1 MKNILTKALVVGA
14 ILIMGTVSY
23 SSNNEGGNH
32 EGKLNREEQL
42 LMERKEKEITNE
54 KKEAWKCK
62 VLMEQEKKREEA
74 IKEMD
79 MDYNRGPYNN
89 N

>member
-1 MKNILTKALVVGA
+1 MKNILTKILIVGS

-42 LMERKEKEITNE
+42 LIERKEKESKNE
-54 KKEAWKCK
+54 KIEECKCK
-62 VLMEQEKKREEA
+62 ELIEQEKKREEA

-79 MDYNRGPYNN
+79 RDYNRGPYNN